1 MNTVLDI
8 VLAPEVLA
16 GGLMLAALVFAARA
30 VVVMTGEAT
39 ELRLRLAVVEA
50 RLAKVNDGIPDKKKR
65 IAEHTKVVSVMQ
77 PVEQR
82 LRTYYDQLSELNIEA
97 EKAEHEAEE
106 RERTKRE
113 RKGPRRDSPVS

>member
-8 VLAPEVLA
+8 VLAPEILA
-16 GGLMLAALVFAARA
+16 GALMLAAVAIAARA
-30 VVVMTGEAT
+30 VIRMTGEAA
-39 ELRLRLAVVEA
+39 ELRLRLTVVEA

-65 IAEHTKVVSVMQ
+65 IADITKVVSVVK
-77 PVEQR
+77 PVEER
-82 LRTYYDQLSELNIEA
+82 LRTYYDLLSELNIEA

-113 RKGPRRDSPVS
+113 RQHPRRESPIG